1 MKTLGVRELTERIN
15 EILRMV
21 EEDGETFEVT
31 NHGEVIARL
40 VPVIR
45 TAHSSPEQQ
54 SEEAWADLDRLVGEI
69 SSHLPD
75 RVDSVDII
83 RDVRRDSPLSYSASP
98 KIV

>member
-1 MKTLGVRELTERIN
+1 MSNGGETGMKTLGIRELTERIN

-45 TAHSSPEQQ
+45 SSHPAPEQP
-54 SEEAWADLDRLVGEI
+54 SEDAWTHLDRLAGEI
-69 SSHLPD
+69 SSHLLD
-75 RVDSVDII
+75 
-83 RDVRRDSPLSYSASP
+83 
-98 KIV
+98 

>member
-1 MKTLGVRELTERIN
+1 MSNDGEIAMKTLGVRELTERIK

-45 TAHSSPEQQ
+45 SSHSATEQK
-54 SEEAWADLDRLVGEI
+54 SEDAWANLNRLAGEI
-69 SSHLPD
+69 SAHIPN

-83 RDVRRDSPLSYSASP
+83 RDVRRDL
-98 KIV
+98 